1 MGLTLSSHRPDQ
13 SATAHPD
20 PEAWL
25 THEDGNSA
33 WAVVKMPEMR
43 ERTRRR
49 AWPKAV
55 NRNLLV
61 LGIGALLFV
70 TVVYAAGQSESVR
83 GALGGWTPAPGPTAV
98 RIVDVEPFERVLARG
113 QRTTS
118 GTTSV
123 ITFSNVLL
131 ASEIEDAD
139 LVRVTIQQSHERD
152 DDDDD
157 DGDDGDDDDDDDAE
171 DGDS

>member
-83 GALGGWTPAPGPTAV
+83 GALGGWTPAPDNGGGRGGGPRAGKSPPGPPHHG
-98 RIVDVEPFERVLARG
+98 RENRGCGAFRKGARP
-113 QRTTS
+113 RTT
-118 GTTSV
+118 
-123 ITFSNVLL
+123 N
-131 ASEIEDAD
+131 D
-139 LVRVTIQQSHERD
+139 LGDYQRHNILECAPSLRD
-152 DDDDD
+152 RGCGSCQ
-157 DGDDGDDDDDDDAE
+157 GDDSAVARA
-171 DGDS
+171 